1 MPKEDSRR
9 SVSAKNPHRRPMM
22 LRLAPEVM
30 ARLDAWAK
38 QMGGARAGY
47 SRTDLIRIAIARA
60 LEQRAAHGKRP

>member
-1 MPKEDSRR
+1 
-9 SVSAKNPHRRPMM
+9 MM

-47 SRTDLIRIAIARA
+47 SRTDLIRIAIRRA
-60 LEQRAAHGKRP
+60 LESRADKGKGP